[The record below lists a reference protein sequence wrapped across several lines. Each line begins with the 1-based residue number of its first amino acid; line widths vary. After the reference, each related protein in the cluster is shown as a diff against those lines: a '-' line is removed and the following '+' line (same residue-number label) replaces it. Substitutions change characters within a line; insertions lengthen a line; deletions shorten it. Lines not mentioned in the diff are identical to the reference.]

1 MASLKA
7 FPDVVV
13 IDRKGGHRTGTTG
26 ILYVGDAASGQVPML
41 WERTV
46 GQKWTPIPLDP
57 PRIISSPSG
66 NAKQDGSFSQTLKPG
81 QVYQVVLYNR
91 SIDPNVVDPD
101 GASRE
106 QRPDA
111 SVTVVALL
119 KDPERTN
126 LIVDQARG
134 IGGTWFRKVVRTTV
148 PTFFVLQAGDRAPFA
163 DADGLER
170 FQAPLATVFDRPGTQ
185 HDRLIEPL
193 LPGNP
198 IFSLMRVIDDD
209 GNWQTAVDL
218 FLTKQRKVTISF
230 DKLHVIND
238 GAEGDTT
245 AEFRIWVMEGGS
257 VVQGYFFGN
266 VDTFK
271 ITDEPSPGD
280 EDQELIPLAPLCPT
294 FVLGPT
300 VVTDDTEEVG
310 ILTRGLIHRN
320 VGANEHS
327 RNFFSLG
334 DEFPDAL
341 AGNALVPS
349 SALFPFPTGVA
360 ETVQNVPLVV
370 RTTPEGD
377 VEFEYDVTALFTVE
391 YV

>member
-1 MASLKA
+1 
-7 FPDVVV
+7 
-13 IDRKGGHRTGTTG
+13 
-26 ILYVGDAASGQVPML
+26 ML

-46 GQKWTPIPLDP
+46 GQQWTPIPLDP

-81 QVYQVVLYNR
+81 QVYQVVLYNG

-111 SVTVVALL
+111 SVTVMALL

-134 IGGTWFRKVVRTTV
+134 IGGTWFRKVVQTTV

-163 DADGLER
+163 DTDGLER
-170 FQAPLATVFDRPGTQ
+170 FQAPLVTVFDLPGTQ

-230 DKLHVIND
+230 DVLHVIND

-257 VVQGYFFGN
+257 VAHGYFFGN

-271 ITDEPSPGD
+271 ITDRPSPGD

-300 VVTDDTEEVG
+300 VVTHDTEEVG
-310 ILTRGLIHRN
+310 ILTRGLIFRT

-334 DEFPDAL
+334 DAFPDAL
-341 AGNALVPS
+341 GGNALVPS
-349 SALFPFPTGVA
+349 RALFPFPTGAA
-360 ETVQNVPLVV
+360 ETVQDVPLVV

-377 VEFEYDVTALFTVE
+377 VEFEYDVTARFTVE